1 MWYMCK
7 MKYNTV
13 KNDHLLTKE
22 AQQKS
27 PTGKKKKKTKDWKQ
41 YFTERSKFP
50 KFIDYQGD
58 SNERHVLLLQFWH
71 KFSSDAVETLR
82 SKSLEHLPRANRRIR
97 CGQQFGTVQ

>member
-27 PTGKKKKKTKDWKQ
+27 PTGKKKKTKDWK
-41 YFTERSKFP
+41 
-50 KFIDYQGD
+50 
-58 SNERHVLLLQFWH
+58 
-71 KFSSDAVETLR
+71 
-82 SKSLEHLPRANRRIR
+82 
-97 CGQQFGTVQ
+97 

>member
-27 PTGKKKKKTKDWKQ
+27 PTGKKKKKDKRL
-41 YFTERSKFP
+41 E
-50 KFIDYQGD
+50 I
-58 SNERHVLLLQFWH
+58 VLHQTFKVFQVH
-71 KFSSDAVETLR
+71 
-82 SKSLEHLPRANRRIR
+82 
-97 CGQQFGTVQ
+97 